1 MFDSSPVETE
11 SHANAQGDEGAKNLN
26 TVWHE
31 AKNCLVTTPAAL
43 QMAETEASA
52 QAILVETPLNGD

>member
-31 AKNCLVTTPAAL
+31 AKNCLVTTPAARPNL
-43 QMAETEASA
+43 AHVDLGTVLDRFSWH
-52 QAILVETPLNGD
+52 